1 MTRSFEINLKIGRL
15 DGICFVGMALG
26 QVFAM
31 AGERDQAREM
41 LQRSLDG
48 FRKLGRTHEATQVEE
63 LLRQLG

>member
-1 MTRSFEINLKIGRL
+1 
-15 DGICFVGMALG
+15 MALG

-31 AGERDQAREM
+31 AGKRDQAREM